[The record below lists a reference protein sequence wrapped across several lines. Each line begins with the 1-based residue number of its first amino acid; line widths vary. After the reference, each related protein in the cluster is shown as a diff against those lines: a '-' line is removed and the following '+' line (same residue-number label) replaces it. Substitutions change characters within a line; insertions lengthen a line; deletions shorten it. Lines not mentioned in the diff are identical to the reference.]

1 MKAFLGFFA
10 LFFVL
15 LLSFAHSAFIYTG
28 VNLAGAEFGSAIPG
42 TYGTDYLYPT
52 SAEVDYFMG
61 KGMNVFRL
69 PFRWE
74 RLTPTLGQASLD
86 PTEVGRID
94 TFVNYATGKGAFV
107 VLDPH
112 NYAKYKSDVIGG
124 TIATTAKFAAFW
136 AQLANRYKTNSKVIF
151 GLMNEPDNQI
161 TTETWGA
168 AANAS
173 IIAIRNTGATNLIL
187 VPGVVW
193 TGGHSWLQTWYGTP
207 NGNVMKTVKDP
218 GNNMAFEI
226 HQYLDSDYSGTNA
239 ACKSTTV
246 GSETLAAVTNWAK
259 TNNFKLFLGE
269 FGAGSNDQCKSA
281 VTNLMTYLSTNSD
294 AWIGF
299 TWWAGGPM
307 WGDYMFT
314 LEPKNGADSYHM
326 AQLLPYLVGASGTTT
341 GATTTTGSRTT
352 TTTGS
357 QSTTTTGN
365 PTTGTSGSSVFV
377 YQDKLMSGWEDW
389 SWSTSYSLS
398 NTAVVRGTKSIS
410 FTPTA
415 FEGVYLH
422 CGNCFGTSQSG
433 IRFWVNGGP
442 TGNQAIRL
450 GVRRDG
456 AETGS
461 FKVLTGIT
469 ANSWKQYYVT
479 FQQLSVTSGSLD
491 GIVFQD
497 DKGSAQSILYIDDVE
512 IVTEGSTT
520 TASNGATTTTGSNG
534 VTTTNT
540 SEDTTDGDGSFAV
553 VLKNWMCV
561 FS

>member
-1 MKAFLGFFA
+1 MLGLA
-10 LFFVL
+10 L
-15 LLSFAHSAFIYTG
+15 
-28 VNLAGAEFGSAIPG
+28 
-42 TYGTDYLYPT
+42 
-52 SAEVDYFMG
+52 
-61 KGMNVFRL
+61 
-69 PFRWE
+69 
-74 RLTPTLGQASLD
+74 LGGQ
-86 PTEVGRID
+86 V
-94 TFVNYATGKGAFV
+94 
-107 VLDPH
+107 
-112 NYAKYKSDVIGG
+112 
-124 TIATTAKFAAFW
+124 
-136 AQLANRYKTNSKVIF
+136 
-151 GLMNEPDNQI
+151 
-161 TTETWGA
+161 
-168 AANAS
+168 
-173 IIAIRNTGATNLIL
+173 
-187 VPGVVW
+187 
-193 TGGHSWLQTWYGTP
+193 
-207 NGNVMKTVKDP
+207 
-218 GNNMAFEI
+218 
-226 HQYLDSDYSGTNA
+226 
-239 ACKSTTV
+239 
-246 GSETLAAVTNWAK
+246 
-259 TNNFKLFLGE
+259 
-269 FGAGSNDQCKSA
+269 DQCGEIICSLL
-281 VTNLMTYLSTNSD
+281 NQ
-294 AWIGF
+294 
-299 TWWAGGPM
+299 
-307 WGDYMFT
+307 
-314 LEPKNGADSYHM
+314 KNGADSYHM